1 MAIDLSTA
9 GVSVN
14 YAAETTANT
23 RPTTGF
29 KKLTGIKSIPELNPA
44 PDTLET
50 TTLDETEY
58 KTYIPGLKDLGGA
71 LEFAANL
78 SQEFMDQWDAL
89 MEAHETAATSGKRL
103 WFCIIIPGLTKALF
117 FAGEPTPL
125 GMPGAE
131 VSAVLETT
139 AYITPTGAPVWE
151 TKPTVTAPAMM
162 SVSEPEPM
170 MAKSGVKSSTVEV

>member
-9 GVSVN
+9 GISVN
-14 YAAETTANT
+14 YAAEATAGT
-23 RPTTGF
+23 RPTSGYT
-29 KKLTGIKSIPELNPA
+29 KLTGIKSIPELNPA

-71 LEFAANL
+71 LEFSANL
-78 SQEFMDQWDAL
+78 TQADDV
-89 MEAHETAATSGKRL
+89 KKV
-103 WFCIIIPGLTKALF
+103 WFCIVIPGLTKSLYF
-117 FAGEPTPL
+117 PGEPTPL

-139 AYITPTGAPVWE
+139 AYITATGAPIWE
-151 TKPTVTAPAMM
+151 AKPTAV
-162 SVSEPEPM
+162 
-170 MAKSGVKSSTVEV
+170 GV